1 MDVRILKQHEILP
14 ALHLIWEVFA
24 EDVAPAYTPEGVAH
38 FQEFIK
44 YDNISDMYQKGEI
57 TFFGAFEGTKLCG
70 TMAVKS
76 VGHICLFYVRKDC
89 QSKGVGRRLFQA
101 VYNYCAQKLG
111 VSKITVNAAP
121 GAVPKYAHMGMQAM
135 GEERQVNGIRL
146 SLIHI

>member
-1 MDVRILKQHEILP
+1 MDVRILQQHEILS

-76 VGHICLFYVRKDC
+76 VGHICLFYVRKNMKR
-89 QSKGVGRRLFQA
+89 SSV
-101 VYNYCAQKLG
+101 
-111 VSKITVNAAP
+111 
-121 GAVPKYAHMGMQAM
+121 
-135 GEERQVNGIRL
+135 
-146 SLIHI
+146 